1 MNLFAVKYP
10 RQESQ
15 RQPWLYAPQMKTAL
29 AAVGYIVTVAINLSV
44 LYMNSLKINL

>member
-15 RQPWLYAPQMKTAL
+15 RQLRLYAPQMKTAL
-29 AAVGYIVTVAINLSV
+29 AAVGYIVIVAISLSV
-44 LYMNSLKINL
+44 PYMNSLKINL